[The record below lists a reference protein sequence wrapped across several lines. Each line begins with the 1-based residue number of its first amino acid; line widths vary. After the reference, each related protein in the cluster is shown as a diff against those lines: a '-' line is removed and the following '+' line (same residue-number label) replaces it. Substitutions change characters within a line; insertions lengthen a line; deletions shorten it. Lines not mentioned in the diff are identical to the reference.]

1 MPGILDRYILK
12 LFVKAVVVTF
22 ASLTGLFIVIDAF
35 GHVEEFMT
43 MSKEQGGLLRVL
55 AAYYGPR
62 ALWFF
67 DLLGPVTTHLA
78 AIFAITT
85 LIRSNELTAIMAGG
99 VSKGRIVK
107 PLIFAAVAVSL
118 IGVFNREW
126 WIPSVREKLMRE
138 AKDWRGQ
145 QQRTLRPTY
154 DYKTDIFIGGR
165 QTVADGKRILYP
177 QFRLPANSEIG
188 SQLAAEAAYY
198 LPATADHPA
207 GYVLDRV
214 TTPEDIDQR
223 PTLMINGEPAVITLR
238 HHDFLTYGQCF
249 VVSDVTFEQLA
260 GGSMWRQLSSTL
272 ELMEHLRNP
281 SLDLGNDARVMLH
294 ARMVQPLVD
303 LTLFIIGLPVILRT
317 NRNLFVAAGM
327 SLGITAGF
335 FIVTMFCHAL
345 GSNYIVSPA
354 LAAWLPLLIFSPA
367 ACSSCGRPRSRFTSG
382 SRWRRRT
389 PRRRRPPPSAPSSG
403 RSCCSTSSSRS
414 TRSSPPSAWPGKSG

>member
-12 LFVKAVVVTF
+12 LFVKAVLGTF

-35 GHVEEFMT
+35 GHVEEFMS
-43 MSKEQGGLLRVL
+43 MGEAHGGLMRAL
-55 AAYYGPR
+55 AIYYGPR

-67 DLLGPVTTHLA
+67 DLLGPVTAHLA

-85 LIRSNELTAIMAGG
+85 LIRTNELTAIMAGG

-107 PLIFAAVAVSL
+107 PLIFAAAAVSL
-118 IGVFNREW
+118 LGIFNREC
-126 WIPSVREKLMRE
+126 WIPAVRDTLMRE

-145 QQRTLRPTY
+145 QQKTLRPTY
-154 DYKTDIFIGGR
+154 DYQTDIFIGG
-165 QTVADGKRILYP
+165 QKTVADGKKILMP

-223 PTLMINGEPAVITLR
+223 PTLMINGKPAVITLR
-238 HHDFLTYGQCF
+238 NHDFLTYGQCF
-249 VVSDVTFEQLA
+249 VASDVTFEQLA
-260 GGSMWRQLSSTL
+260 GGSMWRQFASTA

-303 LTLFIIGLPVILRT
+303 ITLFVIGLPVILRN
-317 NRNLFVAAGM
+317 NRNLFVAAGI
-327 SLGITAGF
+327 SLSITAGF

-345 GSNYIVSPA
+345 GANYIVSPA
-354 LAAWLPLLIFSPA
+354 LAAWLPLIIFSPA
-367 ACSSCGRPRSRFTSG
+367 AYV
-382 SRWRRRT
+382 
-389 PRRRRPPPSAPSSG
+389 SALPL
-403 RSCCSTSSSRS
+403 
-414 TRSSPPSAWPGKSG
+414 WK